1 MQCSASGPIILAVT
15 WLFAALPAYGND
27 RESAEQLFERR
38 VKPILDSPAAS
49 SCTQCH
55 LGGVD
60 LKHYL
65 FPSAEKTFVSL
76 RDQGLIDIENPRQS
90 KILALIKMGEKD
102 NPKAARAFDAKRQA
116 EYSAL
121 RDWLEASCRDPKLR
135 AAPKLPDPDLAKPL
149 RPVEV
154 IRHERKDRLLASF
167 ENNIWAMRFR
177 CMSCHI
183 EGTEENNK
191 FKKEFGE
198 RVAWIKA
205 AGPEATMNYLLQ
217 SNLINT
223 KEPAKS
229 LLLRKPLMEV
239 EHKGGKKFLP
249 GDLGYKAFRTWLED
263 YANIK
268 RDRYSAAAE
277 LPSADGEPARFGTDI
292 WLKLNNTP
300 PEWGDKLLQVAVFA
314 WDGQKN
320 RWEDLPIAE
329 SDRGV
334 WGQGKLWQHNLTLM
348 AAKGSGRAE
357 KWKNAPPT
365 LPPGRYLVKVYVDR
379 QNRAESDWRAKLA
392 AADFAGQVEVQS
404 AWPAGYGRMTA
415 VEAGR
420 VAR

>member
-1 MQCSASGPIILAVT
+1 MHRFACCVAILGVASVLA
-15 WLFAALPAYGND
+15 AATRAAAGE
-27 RESAEQLFERR
+27 ESSSQIFERR
-38 VKPILDSPAAS
+38 VRPILDSPAAS
-49 SCTQCH
+49 SCAQCH

-65 FPSAEKTFVSL
+65 LPTAEKTFVSL
-76 RDQGLIDIENPRQS
+76 RDQGLIDLENPERS

-102 NPKAARAFDAKRQA
+102 KPEAARAYDKKRQA
-116 EYSAL
+116 EFAAL
-121 RDWLEASCRDPKLR
+121 RDWLAASCRDPKLR
-135 AAPKLPDPDLAKPL
+135 DLPKNGAAGTARPS

-154 IRHERKDRLLASF
+154 IRHERKDRLLESF
-167 ENNIWAMRFR
+167 VNNVWAMRFR

-205 AGPEATMNYLLQ
+205 AGPEATMDYLLRGKLVDVQ
-217 SNLINT
+217 D
-223 KEPAKS
+223 PAKS

-268 RDRYSAAAE
+268 RDRYTSAGE
-277 LPSADGEPARFGTDI
+277 LPNTQGLPERFGTDI

-300 PEWGDKLLQVAVFA
+300 PEWGDKLLQVTLFA
-314 WDGQKN
+314 WDAEQN
-320 RWEDLPIAE
+320 RWEDRPIAE

-334 WGQGKLWQHNLTLM
+334 WGKGKLWQHNLTLL
-348 AAKGSGRAE
+348 AAKGSVRDEEWRKG
-357 KWKNAPPT
+357 APQ
-365 LPPGRYLVKVYVDR
+365 LRPGRYLVKIYVDR
-379 QNRAESDWRAKLA
+379 QNRTEADWRGQLS
-392 AADFAGQVEVQS
+392 AADLAGQVEVRS
-404 AWPAGYGRMTA
+404 AWPAGYGSMTVA
-415 VEAGR
+415 EAPR
-420 VAR
+420 K